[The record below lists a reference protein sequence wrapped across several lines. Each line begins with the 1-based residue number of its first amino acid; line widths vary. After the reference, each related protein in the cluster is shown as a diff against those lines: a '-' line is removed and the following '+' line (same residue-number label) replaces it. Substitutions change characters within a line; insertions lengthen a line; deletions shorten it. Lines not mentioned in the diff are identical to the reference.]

1 MLLVHGAR
9 KEVTM
14 ENTGEYLKPI
24 AEAADSEEN
33 FLGLVQS
40 RFKEAKTT
48 IAEVT
53 SEGPDVA
60 LGVQSYSLCSSSNL
74 ERRVD
79 EDESENSRS

>member
-14 ENTGEYLKPI
+14 ENIGEYLKPI
-24 AEAADSEEN
+24 AEAADDSEEN

-53 SEGPDVA
+53 SEGPDP
-60 LGVQSYSLCSSSNL
+60 LG
-74 ERRVD
+74 
-79 EDESENSRS
+79 